1 MVRLRSA
8 ARVVSVDQARARAAA
23 WRAAG
28 ERVVL
33 AVGDFDPLEAGDARA
48 LAMARAGGTRLIA
61 AVRGDRLSASRG
73 AGRPLVA
80 AADRARLVAGLRAVD
95 LVLVLDDLPGTDLAR
110 ELEPVRVVELPG
122 GAGGVVARVRAA
134 RAGGV

>member
-1 MVRLRSA
+1 MRLRSA
-8 ARVVSVDQARARAAA
+8 ARVVSRDQARARAAA

-48 LAMARAGGTRLIA
+48 LAAARSHGTRLIA
-61 AVRGDRLSASRG
+61 AVRGDRVSAARG

-80 AADRARLVAGLRAVD
+80 AADRVRLVAALRTVD
-95 LVLVLDDLPGTDLAR
+95 LALVLDETSSAGVAR
-110 ELEPVRVVELPG
+110 ELEPARVVELPG
-122 GAGGVVARVRAA
+122 AAGGVVARVRAS
-134 RAGGV
+134 RGAGA